1 MQNLLGLFFLKATA
15 AAGLFSSAHSASATP
30 DCESPS
36 VSPPQPEKMSIER
49 KGRSNV
55 AWGSSSKKNRNA
67 ITVKPPCTVE
77 SEYRTIPVVQKC
89 LIIEWF

>member
-55 AWGSSSKKNRNA
+55 A
-67 ITVKPPCTVE
+67 
-77 SEYRTIPVVQKC
+77 
-89 LIIEWF
+89 